1 METRSL
7 QNSAIFILLTAFG
20 LFGHCVADDLSNI
33 ISHEDEVHVGV
44 ILDMGSKEGKIVYSC
59 ISMAVSDFYQ
69 MHNNYTTRL
78 HLHARDSKGKPL
90 HALSAAFDL
99 LDNVK
104 VEAIIGAQTRKEAK
118 FLAELGDKAEVPVI
132 SLSEPSS
139 CLPFGK
145 YPFFIQS
152 TQDVETCQFK
162 GIAAMVNAFKWR
174 DVILIYEDTDFGR
187 DILPYMVDSIHENGI
202 NITYKS
208 AISDSCTD
216 DNVVEELHKLM
227 ELQTKM
233 FIVHMSKVLVS
244 KLLINAE
251 GLGMMSE
258 GYAWF
263 LTATTMNLFTSV
275 DPSVIASMQGLVGL
289 KSYIPESKHLHNLTL
304 RLTRKFSIEEPNIKV
319 REPSAFG
326 IWAYD
331 STWALAEAFEKK
343 KDYNELSLRMKHGS
357 LLVEEILRSRFT
369 GLSGD
374 FQLVNGKLVSNSFE
388 IVNVRSNGEIRRV
401 GFWSCT
407 EEASRRRHLSSVDD
421 LEVPV
426 IWPGGS
432 MTIPKGRSLISTSE
446 MKLKVGVPS
455 NNGFRELVSWIKD
468 PQSNRIAPS
477 GFCVDVFMDAIQT
490 LPYPV
495 QVEFVAFEGRYDDLI
510 YGLYLGYCDA
520 VVGDVTIT
528 GGRSLYV
535 DFTIPYTE
543 TGNVVMVVRNQHSNK
558 NMWIFLRPL
567 SAELW
572 ITAAGFFILTGFVVW
587 VIEHPINQEFQ
598 GSLSQQ
604 IGTMLSFG
612 FSTLVFAHRERLL
625 NNLSKFI
632 VIVWVFVVLVLT
644 NSYTATLT
652 SMMTV
657 QQIQLNPKG
666 NYLGYQ
672 ANSALRS
679 ALLSL
684 NFEGLKPYHSP
695 QAYAEALS
703 KGSKHG
709 GVSAIVDEAPYMKIF
724 IERYPGDYTLKMMP
738 MSDINGFGFGFRKGS
753 PLVQNMSKAIYEL
766 RKTGKLAELER
777 KWFGYSQ
784 LSLIA
789 SDDSANDPHALSLDS
804 YRGLFL
810 ISGVSS
816 TLALFLFFAF
826 SIKEKAGDLKDYKFV
841 QLILRLQSV
850 RRYLSMKISDGNND
864 ISA

>member
-1 METRSL
+1 
-7 QNSAIFILLTAFG
+7 
-20 LFGHCVADDLSNI
+20 
-33 ISHEDEVHVGV
+33 
-44 ILDMGSKEGKIVYSC
+44 
-59 ISMAVSDFYQ
+59 
-69 MHNNYTTRL
+69 
-78 HLHARDSKGKPL
+78 
-90 HALSAAFDL
+90 
-99 LDNVK
+99 
-104 VEAIIGAQTRKEAK
+104 
-118 FLAELGDKAEVPVI
+118 
-132 SLSEPSS
+132 
-139 CLPFGK
+139 
-145 YPFFIQS
+145 
-152 TQDVETCQFK
+152 
-162 GIAAMVNAFKWR
+162 
-174 DVILIYEDTDFGR
+174 
-187 DILPYMVDSIHENGI
+187 MVDSIHENGI

-495 QVEFVAFEGRYDDLI
+495 QVDCDHK
-510 YGLYLGYCDA
+510 YLL
-520 VVGDVTIT
+520 VVKMMF
-528 GGRSLYV
+528 L
-535 DFTIPYTE
+535 FYT
-543 TGNVVMVVRNQHSNK
+543 
-558 NMWIFLRPL
+558 
-567 SAELW
+567 
-572 ITAAGFFILTGFVVW
+572 AG
-587 VIEHPINQEFQ
+587 
-598 GSLSQQ
+598 
-604 IGTMLSFG
+604 
-612 FSTLVFAHRERLL
+612 ERLL